1 MRRTSLAA
9 FVLGFATPA
18 PAAQPPASAA
28 PAPPMEAAIDP
39 ARLAAAERMIE
50 AMMPAGT
57 LQRVFAGDLFPLDP
71 LMGMNAASLGIPGVE
86 ADTSLGETIAA
97 EDPHFRERMRIE
109 GEIMREA
116 MAALVGEMEPD
127 MRRIFARFFARRFD
141 IAELEEMTRFFVTA
155 TGRKYVEASFT
166 MMNDPMMTEL
176 VAAMMPRMMEAF
188 PRIEERMR
196 AATAHLPRPA
206 TAEPSADEE

>member
-1 MRRTSLAA
+1 MRNTVLAA
-9 FVLGFATPA
+9 FVLGVATPSLAAQAPA
-18 PAAQPPASAA
+18 PAA
-28 PAPPMEAAIDP
+28 PAPQVEAAVDP

-50 AMMPAGT
+50 AMMPPGT
-57 LQRVFAGDLFPLDP
+57 LQRVFASDMFPLDP
-71 LMGMNAASLGIPGVE
+71 LMGMNAGSLGIPGVE
-86 ADTSLGETIAA
+86 AGASLGESIAA

-116 MAALVGEMEPD
+116 MATLVSEMEPD

-141 IAELEEMTRFFVTA
+141 LAELEEMTRFFITP

-166 MMNDPMMTEL
+166 MMNDPVMTEL
-176 VAAMMPRMMEAF
+176 VAAMMPRMMETF
-188 PRIEERMR
+188 PRVEERIS

-206 TAEPSADEE
+206 AAEPSDDEE